1 MKKKMIVFAAVLLIV
16 ICIVGVFVMRSTKI
30 VGEEGLIATARKEIK
45 NFAEVETIEIT
56 IAGKSTIDRNT
67 HLFWFITGNE
77 YQMSHPHPVEFIELE
92 NNEYKFVKTYNP
104 LPRGQ
109 DCYSLL
115 WHNDY
120 CFFVNNPKCKTIKIY
135 DYTGVKEIEVTEY
148 PFIYQNDLI
157 SCEYLFLDENGNEI
171 R

>member
-1 MKKKMIVFAAVLLIV
+1 MRKKMLICASVLLVV
-16 ICIVGVFVMRSTKI
+16 ICLVGAFAVQSSKI

-45 NFAEVETIEIT
+45 NFAEVETNEMT

-67 HLFWFITGNE
+67 HLFWFATGNE
-77 YQMSHPHPVEFIELE
+77 YQMSRPHPIEFIELE

-109 DCYSLL
+109 DIYVLL
-115 WHNDY
+115 WKGGY
-120 CFFVNNPKCKTIKIY
+120 SFCVNNPNCKVIKID
-135 DYTGVKEIEVTEY
+135 DYAGVKEIEVTEY
-148 PFIYQNDLI
+148 PFVYYNVLI
-157 SCEYLFLDENGNEI
+157 PGEYLFLDKDGNEI